1 MKKMP
6 LGKLSRRQIESAY
19 SVLSELQREIV
30 GTQNPSKILDC
41 TNRFYTLVPH
51 DFGMTKPPPL
61 NSEEVIKIKT
71 QMLDNLLE
79 IEVAYSLLKQEDGVS
94 GGKDPL
100 DLHYEQLKTK
110 MDVSMYTFI
119 DCRGGSTGA
128 VQLKQLA
135 FDYTQQKHM
144 MWADN

>member
-1 MKKMP
+1 MKKTP
-6 LGKLSRRQIESAY
+6 LGKLSWRQIESAY

-79 IEVAYSLLKQEDGVS
+79 IEVA
-94 GGKDPL
+94 
-100 DLHYEQLKTK
+100 
-110 MDVSMYTFI
+110 
-119 DCRGGSTGA
+119 
-128 VQLKQLA
+128 
-135 FDYTQQKHM
+135 
-144 MWADN
+144 